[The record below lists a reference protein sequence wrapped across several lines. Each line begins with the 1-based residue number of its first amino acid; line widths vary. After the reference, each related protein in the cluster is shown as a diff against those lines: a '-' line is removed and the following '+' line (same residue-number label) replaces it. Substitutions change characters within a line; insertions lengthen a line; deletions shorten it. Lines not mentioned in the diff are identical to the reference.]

1 MLYTLTLVRLEKM
14 YIIRERLKQ
23 DHSGLIS
30 LVTAILGPEKVSE
43 QINWPHIFR
52 TVLIRILLALLCW
65 CPDSQTPQRD
75 TALSQAGIS
84 DLLSGLRQTY
94 HILILN
100 KLFSLSY

>member
-65 CPDSQTPQRD
+65 CPDSQT
-75 TALSQAGIS
+75 TSEGHCAFTSW
-84 DLLSGLRQTY
+84 
-94 HILILN
+94 HI
-100 KLFSLSY
+100 